1 MKEEDSEAQL
11 LERIDESPWY
21 SIWIDRSTNIGNRA
35 TVLVWGPL
43 IFQEDVLEDMLYAL
57 CCQPTPQLQKLSSL

>member
-1 MKEEDSEAQL
+1 M

-21 SIWIDRSTNIGNRA
+21 SIQIGKFTNIGNRA
-35 TVLVWGPL
+35 TVLVLGPL

-57 CCQPTPQLQKLSSL
+57 CCQPTLQLQKLSSL